1 MSNGGPIDL
10 GIGFEELEKKA
21 APPLIPDGNYE
32 GSIEKVDSSPVKES
46 GKTPG
51 RPQWKFTIKLT
62 DRPDIPEVKNR
73 SVFVYAQL
81 PWVNPATGQ
90 WDYDN
95 IFTIVGVFGWTGFA
109 PRLPNADPTGDTFY
123 GIQKEEF
130 IGNPILLKIG
140 HEERK
145 DAQGLPTGEISNTTR
160 IINKK
165 KPSGGT
171 VA

>member
-10 GIGFEELEKKA
+10 GIGFEELEKKS

-32 GSIEKVDSSPVKES
+32 GTIEKVDSSPVKA
-46 GKTPG
+46 TN

-62 DRPDIPEVKNR
+62 DRVDLPEVKNR

-81 PWVNPATGQ
+81 PWVDPSSGQ

-95 IFTIVGVFGWTGFA
+95 TFAIVGIFGWTGLV
-109 PRLPNADPTGDTFY
+109 PRVPNADPSGDTFY
-123 GIQKEEF
+123 GVMKEEF
-130 IGNPILLKIG
+130 VGKHLLLKIG
-140 HEERK
+140 HEPRK
-145 DAQGLPTGEISNTTR
+145 DVPDEISNAIR
-160 IINKK
+160 VINKK
-165 KPSGGT
+165 KPSGGV